1 MPSMEIRGFGQGME
15 ICFAKNFPRKKSARS
30 DDESSAATTG
40 NTTGAPSPDKANP
53 KGGSVRKLAI
63 QSKDA
68 HNTHAPPRKQLTRT
82 IVNTMALREGQSSSP
97 SERPRGGSP
106 DAARLAAVPGRGHR
120 AGTAAWTNSVALP
133 SPHEM
138 ESQSVTPFNSV
149 DPHDVGG
156 HSLSRNPAAAP
167 SRSRGDVSP
176 AKYSSRQSGGG
187 DRRRG
192 SSRHTSL
199 RRSRSRSRS
208 RRGGRLSRGRQ
219 ATAGDR
225 SRDAGR
231 TSSRGR
237 YGRRAGVNS
246 RSPSGDRLMTK
257 LSRQRRSRERESPRK
272 RSPARRSP
280 YRRSR
285 ERRSEGSWGPER
297 RSPRRRS
304 RERRSSLQ
312 RHQSPQ
318 RRNRHDSFEL
328 SRKLPRSLRGDD
340 SLDRQQGGRRPSRSR
355 TGRVTDGNHNS
366 PLPLSR
372 DVERD
377 GWRGDDVS
385 AHESQRGQAYHG
397 PSSDHRAR
405 PAFGA
410 LESNR
415 AEPAGH
421 TSHARHGIQ
430 EKSRGDVE
438 LLRSARRD
446 GTVDG
451 HLGDGLG
458 SRGIRNE
465 QVGERGRGG
474 RPSSTAVDKSRPL
487 ELGAIA
493 AQVLS
498 ERPDKRRLVDSEQ
511 GSGRASLLH
520 HRGNGLFDIDSVVSR
535 NVDCGDHG
543 FQGNSIPP
551 PRKGYTALTPGNA
564 NGYGAYDGERLGGG
578 HWEHGGEHGGLGS
591 EMAKE
596 REEVAAPEMLPHPPA
611 ARPLPAVAAR
621 AQGARLMIKGTHPAV
636 PERRIHALA
645 SDFGVVGKIEVLEV
659 KLMASNVDCFP
670 RCSVHEL
677 DVSHQL
683 GAAQNVR
690 TTFLAM
696 SIDCAGRYHPRDP
709 LVDIVKPLPF

>member
-1 MPSMEIRGFGQGME
+1 ME
-15 ICFAKNFPRKKSARS
+15 ICFSRNLPRKKSARL
-30 DDESSAATTG
+30 DNESSAATTG
-40 NTTGAPSPDKANP
+40 NTTRAPSPDKADP
-53 KGGSVRKLAI
+53 KGGNGRKLAV
-63 QSKDA
+63 QSKDT
-68 HNTHAPPRKQLTRT
+68 HNTYAPPRKQLTRT

-97 SERPRGGSP
+97 SERPWGGSP
-106 DAARLAAVPGRGHR
+106 DATRVAAVPGRGHR

-133 SPHEM
+133 SPREM
-138 ESQSVTPFNSV
+138 DSESMTPFNSV
-149 DPHDVGG
+149 DPHGVGG
-156 HSLSRNPAAAP
+156 QSLSGNPAAAA
-167 SRSRGDVSP
+167 SRSRGYVSP
-176 AKYSSRQSGGG
+176 VKCSSRQSGGG
-187 DRRRG
+187 DRRRD
-192 SSRHTSL
+192 SNRHTSL

-208 RRGGRLSRGRQ
+208 QRGGRLSRGRQ
-219 ATAGDR
+219 TTAVDR

-237 YGRRAGVNS
+237 YGRRASMSS
-246 RSPSGDRLMTK
+246 RSPSRDRLMTK
-257 LSRQRRSRERESPRK
+257 WSRQRRSGERKSPRK

-280 YRRSR
+280 YKRSR
-285 ERRSEGSWGPER
+285 ERRSEGSCGPER

-318 RRNRHDSFEL
+318 RQSRHGSFEL
-328 SRKLPRSLRGDD
+328 SRKPPRSLRGDD
-340 SLDRQQGGRRPSRSR
+340 SLDRQQGGRRPSHSR

-366 PLPLSR
+366 PLSLAR

-377 GWRGDDVS
+377 GWRGDDVRRT

-397 PSSDHRAR
+397 PSSDHRGR

-415 AEPAGH
+415 AEPEGH

-430 EKSRGDVE
+430 EKSSGDLE
-438 LLRSARRD
+438 LLRNARRAGTGD
-446 GTVDG
+446 GD
-451 HLGDGLG
+451 LGDGLG
-458 SRGIRNE
+458 SSGSRNE
-465 QVGERGRGG
+465 HGGERGRGG
-474 RPSSTAVDKSRPL
+474 RPSATAAVDMSHPF
-487 ELGAIA
+487 EVGAVA

-498 ERPDKRRLVDSEQ
+498 ERHGKRRFVDSEQ

-535 NVDCGDHG
+535 NVECGDHG

-551 PRKGYTALTPGNA
+551 PRKGYAALTPGNA
-564 NGYGAYDGERLGGG
+564 NGYGAHDGQGLGGS
-578 HWEHGGEHGGLGS
+578 HWEHGGEHGGLGN
-591 EMAKE
+591 ETAKE
-596 REEVAAPEMLPHPPA
+596 REEVAAPEVLPHPPA
-611 ARPLPAVAAR
+611 PRPLPAVTAR

-659 KLMASNVDCFP
+659 KLMASNVNCFP

-677 DVSHQL
+677 DTSHKL
-683 GAAQNVR
+683 VAAQNGR
-690 TTFLAM
+690 TTFIA
-696 SIDCAGRYHPRDP
+696 IN
-709 LVDIVKPLPF
+709 I